1 LALRHW
7 LEHYNE
13 RRRHSAI
20 GNHPPSTRVRNVL
33 GQDS

>member
-1 LALRHW
+1 AHW

-20 GNHPPSTRVRNVL
+20 GNRPPISRVRDLL
-33 GQDS
+33 GQDT